1 MEPAHS
7 TETQGVK
14 SMTIANQNGSL
25 RRCFTTARFCKT
37 ALLILPLGLA
47 LSGPGQHAQAQTQAA
62 APSCTAALAA
72 MMAEWNQI
80 GYQEPSKPSQ
90 MIVSGRNGQTTT
102 AGRYYFLRAEIQASA
117 RSCEASRQEEAM
129 QHINTVRVALA
140 SRGPMVQSG
149 S

>member
-1 MEPAHS
+1 MS
-7 TETQGVK
+7 N
-14 SMTIANQNGSL
+14 SIQNRSL
-25 RRCFTTARFCKT
+25 RRFIPAHARK
-37 ALLILPLGLA
+37 AAMLILPLGLA
-47 LSGPGQHAQAQTQAA
+47 MSGLGQHAQAQ
-62 APSCTAALAA
+62 PSSCSAALADL
-72 MMAEWNQI
+72 MAQWNQI

-90 MIVSGRNGQTTT
+90 MIVAGRNGQTTT

-140 SRGPMVQSG
+140 GRGPMVQSG

>member
-1 MEPAHS
+1 MS
-7 TETQGVK
+7 N
-14 SMTIANQNGSL
+14 SIQNRSL
-25 RRCFTTARFCKT
+25 RRRFTSAHARKA

-47 LSGPGQHAQAQTQAA
+47 FAGLGQHAQAQPQAS
-62 APSCTAALAA
+62 APSCSAALADL
-72 MMAEWNQI
+72 MAQWNQV

>member
-1 MEPAHS
+1 MS
-7 TETQGVK
+7 N
-14 SMTIANQNGSL
+14 SNQNRLL
-25 RRCFTTARFCKT
+25 RRFTSARAGK
-37 ALLILPLGLA
+37 AAMLILALGLA
-47 LSGPGQHAQAQTQAA
+47 FAGLGQHAQAQPQ
-62 APSCTAALAA
+62 APSCSAALADL
-72 MMAEWNQI
+72 MAQWNQI

>member
-1 MEPAHS
+1 MS
-7 TETQGVK
+7 NSNK
-14 SMTIANQNGSL
+14 NRSL
-25 RRCFTTARFCKT
+25 CRFRK
-37 ALLILPLGLA
+37 AAMLILPLGLA
-47 LSGPGQHAQAQTQAA
+47 LSGLGQHAQAQPQAS
-62 APSCTAALAA
+62 APSCSAALADL
-72 MMAEWNQI
+72 MAEWNRV

-90 MIVSGRNGQTTT
+90 MVVSGRNGQTTT

-140 SRGPMVQSG
+140 GRGTMVQSG